1 MKMTTQ
7 DARLFAGLLIKA
19 ADQADA
25 EGRNTLLE
33 SDIAF
38 FAAADDDARAELL
51 AAINRKTEEPNS

>member
-19 ADQADA
+19 ADQADE

-33 SDIAF
+33 SDLDF
-38 FAAADDDARAELL
+38 FAAADDDARAELI
-51 AAINRKTEEPNS
+51 AAINRKTEEPKS